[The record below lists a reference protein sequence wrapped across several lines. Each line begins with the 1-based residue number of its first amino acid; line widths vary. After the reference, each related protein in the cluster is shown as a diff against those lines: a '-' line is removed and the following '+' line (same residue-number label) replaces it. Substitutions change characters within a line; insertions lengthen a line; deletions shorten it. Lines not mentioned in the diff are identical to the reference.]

1 MAKLIHF
8 SHSFSQTDI
17 TAHNNRQNHHDTTTE
32 HTHTHTNTHKITKQ
46 IQERKK
52 LRNRMT
58 TQRRTPSVERR
69 PAASSVTARRRRLQR
84 HVGSEPLPLT
94 ALADIRLS
102 AEAGSHTTLSLTD
115 RLRDK
120 TALVFSV
127 LFLYYSLL
135 QSPSLILH
143 NSGDDWIREIV
154 F

>member
-1 MAKLIHF
+1 
-8 SHSFSQTDI
+8 
-17 TAHNNRQNHHDTTTE
+17 
-32 HTHTHTNTHKITKQ
+32 
-46 IQERKK
+46 
-52 LRNRMT
+52 MT
-58 TQRRTPSVERR
+58 IQRRTPTVERR

-154 F
+154 FRGNRVCVILKVILLKQKVNKNIMMLYIITVVILLFFCPSVFNSLKPCKH